1 MDYVKMFMFARWIAA
16 EYEGILNSQEGPWW
30 VEQLNHFEAIVYPEY
45 IRNGSVEETRVYLT
59 NLNKHHFLN

>member
-1 MDYVKMFMFARWIAA
+1 MFARWIATQ
-16 EYEGILNSQEGPWW
+16 YEGILNSQEGPWW

-45 IRNGSVEETRVYLT
+45 IRNGNVEETRLYLT